1 MLVVYLFSSLCSL
14 LVASFDKLFIV
25 AGTQPKRIFTHVIKR
40 YKERYTYRKHTMSKY
55 CQKFMGKTQNIF
67 NIYSKCIKIIII
79 ESNKTSTGPKKISQ
93 RQYRNNTLGNNSTN
107 ERKNSHGH
115 YDHINSAKE
124 NRKQLHYQIHRAS
137 RS

>member
-1 MLVVYLFSSLCSL
+1 ME
-14 LVASFDKLFIV
+14 KI
-25 AGTQPKRIFTHVIKR
+25 
-40 YKERYTYRKHTMSKY
+40 
-55 CQKFMGKTQNIF
+55 QNIL

-79 ESNKTSTGPKKISQ
+79 ESNKTPTGSKKIFQ
-93 RQYRNNTLGNNSTN
+93 KQYRNNTLGNNSTN
-107 ERKNSHGH
+107 ERKNSNGH

>member
-1 MLVVYLFSSLCSL
+1 MCTYLALFAVYQLLLLTNYLLWLVHNQKEYLLTLSK
-14 LVASFDKLFIV
+14 DIRNNIP
-25 AGTQPKRIFTHVIKR
+25 T
-40 YKERYTYRKHTMSKY
+40 ETYNVSVGKY

-79 ESNKTSTGPKKISQ
+79 ESNKTSTGSKKISQ